1 MKYIMLAVTGLSPQ
15 VITETLYALHQ
26 DMRRIDEIHVITTR
40 SGKEKIFGEL
50 LAGDT
55 GPYFQYLNDYDIDPH
70 AIDFGHH
77 SIHMVTDAYGNEI
90 ADIVTESDN
99 EQLLKACLKLTF
111 CFTHDPDT
119 AVFFSISGG
128 RKTMSSCLTLAA
140 QMYGRPQDRLYH
152 VLVSPEFESNRAFYY
167 PPKAS
172 CSIQLKDAQGQP
184 YYKDTR
190 YAKIN
195 LIHIPFFSIRNY
207 LTEDLLH
214 RPKDPATLMLSLI
227 REEKSRLTVN
237 LLAGKLIYKTL
248 EMDMMPA
255 HLALYAFFA
264 MQKKNC
270 HKCEDACGACTDCFM
285 DIQTVFERHQDLSDV
300 YRKINGTGTR
310 PLEEMSDTGITC
322 LSASN
327 FNMYKGKIRKL
338 LLTAFGPFALQ
349 QLEIAS
355 IGKRPNTRY
364 GIRLNKSDIELTY

>member
-26 DMRRIDEIHVITTR
+26 DMRRVDEIHVITTR

-50 LAGDT
+50 LAGNT
-55 GPYFQYLNDYDIDPH
+55 GHYFQYLNDYGMDPH

-99 EQLLKACLKLTF
+99 GHLLKTCLDLAF
-111 CFTHDPDT
+111 RFTRDPDT
-119 AVFFSISGG
+119 AVFFSIAGG

-152 VLVSPEFESNRAFYY
+152 VLASPEFESNRNFYY

-172 CSIQLKDAQGQP
+172 RPIQLKDAQGQP

-190 YAKIN
+190 YAQIN
-195 LIHIPFFSIRNY
+195 LIHIPFFSIRNH

-214 RPKDPATLMLSLI
+214 CPKDPATLMLSLI

-270 HKCEDACGACTDCFM
+270 HKCENACGACTACFM
-285 DIQTVFERHQDLSDV
+285 DIQTVFERQQDLSDV
-300 YRKINGTGTR
+300 YRKITGTR
-310 PLEEMSDTGITC
+310 PLEEMSETGITC
-322 LSASN
+322 LNASN

-338 LLTAFGPFALQ
+338 LLTAFGPLALQ

-355 IGKRPNTRY
+355 DGKRPNTRY
-364 GIRLNKSDIELTY
+364 GIRLNKSDIEITY